1 MDLEWEDQ
9 FKDLNLTMKPSEYWH
24 RQCFATYQSD
34 AIGLRL
40 IDVLGADNIM
50 WGNDFPH
57 PDGIWPDSR
66 EFIDREMEGVPESV
80 QRKVLCENAR
90 ALYGFAG

>member
-1 MDLEWEDQ
+1 
-9 FKDLNLTMKPSEYWH
+9 
-24 RQCFATYQSD
+24 
-34 AIGLRL
+34 
-40 IDVLGADNIM
+40 M

-57 PDGIWPDSR
+57 PDGVWPDSR